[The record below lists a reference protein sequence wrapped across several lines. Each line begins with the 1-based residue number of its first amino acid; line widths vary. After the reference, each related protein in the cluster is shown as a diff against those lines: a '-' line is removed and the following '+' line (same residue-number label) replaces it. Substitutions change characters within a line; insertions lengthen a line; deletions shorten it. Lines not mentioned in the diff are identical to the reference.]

1 MTIDDAESGPV
12 IDAEA
17 QRLAES
23 GDLAGAAT
31 LLIRTYGPGVIGWLK
46 ALTETH
52 EEADE
57 VFAVVCERLWRAL
70 PNFSWPGK
78 PRTWFYVVGRNALID
93 RRRKPWREV
102 PLSAAVPIAAVVRS
116 TTAAHR
122 KTGSKNRL
130 AELREALEP
139 EDRNLLI
146 LRIDRGMSW
155 KEIAEVLAGGPT
167 SDEETRRTSARVR
180 KQFERIKAR
189 LRAQWD
195 GSGDG

>member
-1 MTIDDAESGPV
+1 MTIDDAETGSP

-17 QRLAES
+17 QRLAEA

-31 LLIRTYGPGVIGWLK
+31 LLIQTYGPGVIGWLK
-46 ALTETH
+46 ALTGTP

-57 VFAVVCERLWRAL
+57 VFAVVCERLWKAL
-70 PNFSWPGK
+70 PNFTWPGK

-93 RRRKPWREV
+93 RRRKPGREV
-102 PLSAAVPIAAVVRS
+102 PLSASPPIAAAVRS
-116 TTAAHR
+116 TTAAYR
-122 KTGSKNRL
+122 KTDSKNRL
-130 AELREALEP
+130 AELRAALDP

-167 SDEETRRTSARVR
+167 SDDETRRTSARVR
-180 KQFERIKAR
+180 KQFERIKTR

-195 GSGDG
+195 VSGDG